1 MLEATVLDLQNAT
14 RVASEALE
22 NGNWKKNLLYCTYV
36 AEILD
41 NG

>member
-14 RVASEALE
+14 RVALE
-22 NGNWKKNLLYCTYV
+22 NGNWKKNLRYCTYV

>member
-14 RVASEALE
+14 RVALE
-22 NGNWKKNLLYCTYV
+22 NGNWKKIYWTYV